1 MNPGNR
7 LASLVRVFALLSFAA
22 PIAPAHAQGFAAL
35 ISPPRFELAAKPG
48 ARAREV
54 IEITNAANQP
64 AKFKLRTSEW
74 TLDAAGAVKFED
86 ALAPGSCRPWVAIE
100 RREIT
105 VSPGGKY
112 RYRFEVAPP
121 AGAPVGECRFAILV
135 EGDDQN
141 VQTGGGVSFP
151 VSGRL
156 GVIVYVTV
164 GDAQPKLTVVG
175 AKVAQVEQRPTPVIQ
190 VKNEG
195 NAHGRLSAFLSGTDA
210 KGNKLEFTTSTLP
223 ILPGETRDIALVV
236 RRERDEPVGITYP
249 ITIRGKLEWGDNKT
263 TELEQTFSR

>member
-1 MNPGNR
+1 MKPGNR
-7 LASLVRVFALLSFAA
+7 PASLLRLLALLPLASPFPHAQ
-22 PIAPAHAQGFAAL
+22 AQGFAAL
-35 ISPPRFELAAKPG
+35 VSPPRFELAAKPG
-48 ARAREV
+48 AQLRDV
-54 IEITNAANQP
+54 IEITNASNQP
-64 AKFKLRTSEW
+64 AKFRLRTAEW
-74 TLDAAGAVKFED
+74 SLDASGAVKFDD

-100 RREIT
+100 RRDIT

-121 AGAPVGECRFAILV
+121 ADAKIGECRFAILI
-135 EGDDQN
+135 EGDEQT

-151 VSGRL
+151 VAGRL

-164 GDAQPKLTVVG
+164 GDAQPNLSVVG
-175 AKVAQVEQRPTPVIQ
+175 SKVASVEQQPTPVIL

-195 NAHGRLSAFLSGTDA
+195 NAHGRISAFLSGTDA

-236 RRERDEPVGITYP
+236 RRERDEPVAIAYP
-249 ITIRGKLEWGDNKT
+249 VKISGKLEWGENKAT
-263 TELEQTFSR
+263 PFEQTFSR

>member
-1 MNPGNR
+1 MKSGKR
-7 LASLVRVFALLSFAA
+7 LASLVRFLVTVAFAA
-22 PIAPAHAQGFAAL
+22 LAAHANAQGFAAL
-35 ISPPRFELAAKPG
+35 VSPPRFELSAKPG
-48 ARAREV
+48 SQAREV
-54 IEITNAANQP
+54 IEITNASNQP

-74 TLDAAGAVKFED
+74 TLDSGGAVKFDD

-121 AGAPVGECRFAILV
+121 ADAKTGECRFAILV
-135 EGDDQN
+135 EGDEQT

-151 VSGRL
+151 VAGRL
-156 GVIVYVTV
+156 GVIVYVTI
-164 GDAQPKLTVVG
+164 GEAQPQLSVVG
-175 AKVAQVEQRPTPVIQ
+175 SKVAMVEQQPTPVIQ

-195 NAHGRLSAFLSGTDA
+195 NAHGRISAFLSGTDT

-223 ILPGETRDIALVV
+223 ILPGETRDIAIVV
-236 RRERDEPVGITYP
+236 RRDRDEPVAISYP
-249 ITIRGKLEWGDNKT
+249 ITIRGKLEWGENKST
-263 TELEQTFSR
+263 PFEQTFSR

>member
-1 MNPGNR
+1 MNQGNR
-7 LASLVRVFALLSFAA
+7 SVPLVRLSTLLAFAA
-22 PIAPAHAQGFAAL
+22 LIPTAHAQGFAAL
-35 ISPPRFELAAKPG
+35 VSPPRFELAAKPG

-54 IEITNAANQP
+54 IEITNASNQP
-64 AKFKLRTSEW
+64 AKFKLRTAEW
-74 TLDAAGAVKFED
+74 TLDPAGAVKFED

-121 AGAPVGECRFAILV
+121 AEAPVGECRFAILV
-135 EGDDQN
+135 EGDEQN

-151 VSGRL
+151 VAGRL
-156 GVIVYVTV
+156 GVIVYVV
-164 GDAQPKLTVVG
+164 IGDAQPRLSVVG
-175 AKVAQVEQRPTPVIQ
+175 ARVAQVEQQPTPVVQ
-190 VKNEG
+190 VKNDG
-195 NAHGRLSAFLSGTDA
+195 SAHGRLSAFLSGTDA

-236 RRERDEPVGITYP
+236 RRERDEPVGIAYP